1 MGLGPGGARAMI
13 IEPWKIHE
21 EGDDFEG
28 DEPCEVLDLEPG
40 SCVRA
45 EGPIHYDL
53 HAQAVSGELIVEG
66 SLACP
71 VALECSRCGVWFKSE
86 VRDRKFRVVLDIPN
100 RFDPVDL
107 TPDIRE
113 SMIVA
118 FPNFPLC
125 SAECKGLCPRC
136 GADRNRK
143 KCRCKPEGPAEW
155 GPFEGLKLK

>member
-1 MGLGPGGARAMI
+1 MI

-21 EGDDFEG
+21 EGDRFEG
-28 DEPCEVLDLEPG
+28 VEPPEVLDLEPG
-40 SCVRA
+40 SFVRP
-45 EGPIHYDL
+45 EGPIRYDL
-53 HAQAVSGELIVEG
+53 RVQAVSGELIVEG
-66 SLACP
+66 TLECR
-71 VALECSRCGVWFKSE
+71 VALECSRCGGWFPAD
-86 VRDRKFRVVLDIPN
+86 VRDGGFRVVRDIPN

-143 KCRCKPEGPAEW
+143 KCRCKPEGPADW
-155 GPFEGLKLK
+155 GPFAGLRLT

>member
-1 MGLGPGGARAMI
+1 MI

-21 EGDDFEG
+21 EGDRFEG
-28 DEPCEVLDLEPG
+28 DEPREVLDLEPG
-40 SCVRA
+40 SFVCPD
-45 EGPIHYDL
+45 GPIHYDL
-53 HAQAVSGELIVEG
+53 RAQAVSGELIVEG
-66 SLACP
+66 RLECR
-71 VALECSRCGVWFKSE
+71 VAMVCSRCGGGFKTDI
-86 VRDRKFRVVLDIPN
+86 RDSSFRVVRDIAN

-113 SMIVA
+113 SIIVA

-155 GPFEGLKLK
+155 GPFEGLRLK